1 MNGFSAWLEQLQY
14 ERLLDLV
21 VTVAAALL
29 CITIHVTCH
38 GWAAYRLGDP
48 TAKQAGRLTLN
59 PLRHIDLLGLVC
71 MAVAHFGWAKPVP
84 INPGNFRHF
93 RRDTAITAL
102 AGPLSNLV
110 LAVVAFTLY
119 CAGVWLNWYLGQP
132 EWLYYILLFLNYTG
146 GMSAALAVFNLFP
159 IPPLDGSKVL
169 YSLLPERQ
177 YQWLLRY
184 ERFGFLVLA
193 VLLITGVLD
202 GPMRFLLDKLLTV
215 LLQICRWPMALL
227 NAPVYGR

>member
-29 CITIHVTCH
+29 CITIHETCH

-110 LAVVAFTLY
+110 LAV
-119 CAGVWLNWYLGQP
+119 
-132 EWLYYILLFLNYTG
+132 
-146 GMSAALAVFNLFP
+146 
-159 IPPLDGSKVL
+159 
-169 YSLLPERQ
+169 
-177 YQWLLRY
+177 
-184 ERFGFLVLA
+184 
-193 VLLITGVLD
+193 LLITGVLD

>member
-14 ERLLDLV
+14 GRLLDLV

-29 CITIHVTCH
+29 CITIHETCH

-84 INPGNFRHF
+84 INPRNFHHF
-93 RRDTAITAL
+93 RRDTALTAL

-119 CAGVWLNWYLGQP
+119 CAGVWLDGYLGEP
-132 EWLYYILLFLNYTG
+132 GWLYYILLFLNYIT
-146 GMSAALAVFNLFP
+146 GMSAGLAVFNLFP

-169 YSLLPERQ
+169 YALLPER
-177 YQWLLRY
+177 YYRWLLRY

-202 GPMRFLLDKLLTV
+202 GPMNFLLDKLLTV
-215 LLQICRWPMALL
+215 LLQICRWPFDLL
-227 NAPVYGR
+227 NALVYGR

>member
-29 CITIHVTCH
+29 CITIHETCH

-146 GMSAALAVFNLFP
+146 GMSAALAV
-159 IPPLDGSKVL
+159 
-169 YSLLPERQ
+169 
-177 YQWLLRY
+177 
-184 ERFGFLVLA
+184 
-193 VLLITGVLD
+193 LLITGVLD

-227 NAPVYGR
+227 NALVYGR

>member
-29 CITIHVTCH
+29 CITIHETCH

-177 YQWLLRY
+177 YLS
-184 ERFGFLVLA
+184 
-193 VLLITGVLD
+193 LIH
-202 GPMRFLLDKLLTV
+202 
-215 LLQICRWPMALL
+215 I
-227 NAPVYGR
+227 